1 MTRRGSRARK
11 GRKKKPKSKGLRF
24 WENSSFQICPT
35 CEKGK
40 GICLGCPDTF
50 HNVELYTKPGPKPFV
65 SQYENDPSMNIPQMT
80 PKKEEE
86 TK

>member
-11 GRKKKPKSKGLRF
+11 GRKKKPKKGLRF
-24 WENSSFQICPT
+24 WENLKQ
-35 CEKGK
+35 K
-40 GICLGCPDTF
+40 
-50 HNVELYTKPGPKPFV
+50 PKPPENNV
-65 SQYENDPSMNIPQMT
+65 SQGELENVGRGINTIITKGLIKSAAKMNIPQMT